1 MNIDVRV
8 WLIKFDRA
16 SHELDEFNVWKWK
29 SPKDGKIL
37 VENYFMSSSEMAPWK
52 YSLVKIKP
60 DLRLPSKFP
69 TYFKSH
75 QSVSQ
80 GIWSKKS
87 YIDSFNDLRK

>member
-29 SPKDGKIL
+29 SLKDGKIL

-60 DLRLPSKFP
+60 DLVRPLK
-69 TYFKSH
+69 
-75 QSVSQ
+75 
-80 GIWSKKS
+80 
-87 YIDSFNDLRK
+87 

>member
-16 SHELDEFNVWKWK
+16 SHELDEFNVKWK
-29 SPKDGKIL
+29 SLKDGKIL

-60 DLRLPSKFP
+60 DLVRPLK
-69 TYFKSH
+69 
-75 QSVSQ
+75 
-80 GIWSKKS
+80 
-87 YIDSFNDLRK
+87 